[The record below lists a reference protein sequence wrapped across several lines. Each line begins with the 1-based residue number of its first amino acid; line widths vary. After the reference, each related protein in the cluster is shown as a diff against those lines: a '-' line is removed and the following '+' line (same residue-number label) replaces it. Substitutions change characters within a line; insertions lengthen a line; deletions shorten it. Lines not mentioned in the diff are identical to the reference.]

1 MKLSRAILIFCS
13 LFLGLCSN
21 LFAQS
26 AACEKA
32 INSKYSGNYQD
43 RYGNGSSRKVSMLNY
58 YTTNGPGTH
67 KFGNNNALLYLA
79 VVDKYENGQIRD
91 RDAVKLWCVVNA
103 QGQVLG
109 LERDFN

>member
-1 MKLSRAILIFCS
+1 MKFARAILIFWS
-13 LFLGLCSN
+13 LFLGLCSS
-21 LFAQS
+21 LFAKS

-32 INSKYSGNYQD
+32 ITNKYSGSYQD
-43 RYGNGSSRKVSMLNY
+43 RYGNGSSRKIAMLNY

-79 VVDKYENGQIRD
+79 VVDKYENGQMRD
-91 RDAVKLWCVVNA
+91 RDTVKLWCVVNS